1 MGTPVTTENVTAF
14 VRQKLEF
21 LKGGTLFELN
31 APTWKAIKSRV
42 DEHPITQKG
51 YQISFWNRV
60 PGGVGGFIPGNSSFN
75 EYVSPNSRPM
85 YVFPT
90 YMAQPMIYDGSTF
103 RMLNSGSES
112 KVQNLG
118 DSVQFH
124 YEYFT
129 KCIEY
134 MSVGDGTGALAY
146 SGSTITTLGT
156 GQSLTG
162 TTAAATTP
170 GQTKGTIR
178 LKAGQT
184 YDSVNTSTE
193 AVRGQFYIETEGAS
207 SCTIF
212 LIWGSISSG
221 DRITWPGSNQKM
233 PRGLGFLISNA
244 SRVLQTI
251 STATEPYLNS
261 YGLDLNG
268 NLLTPSTFSSL
279 KAGVQT
285 RSNTQEARNNLLC
298 FETFNQYNIKARQGW
313 NLTIQD
319 KDSTSGAA
327 SKYTDGDTTF
337 ILSADMDEDRGYLA
351 PADILGM
358 YEEMPVGEFDL
369 DGQTWRMLMGNN
381 GTGSDSYQKAIGCA
395 WNMGI
400 SRPIGAGFYKR
411 ALFSSTQTQVLT
423 NGG

>member
-1 MGTPVTTENVTAF
+1 MATPVTTENVTAF

-21 LKGGTLFELN
+21 LKGGTLYELN
-31 APTWKAIKSRV
+31 APTYKAIKNRV
-42 DEHPITQKG
+42 DEKPITQKG

-75 EYVSPNSRPM
+75 AYVSPNSQPM

-103 RMLNSGSES
+103 RMLNGGGES

-134 MSVGDGTGALAY
+134 MAIGDGTGALAY
-146 SGSTITTLGT
+146 SSSNISTLGT
-156 GQSLTG
+156 GQSLSG

-170 GQTKGTIR
+170 GQTKGTLR
-178 LKAGQT
+178 LRLGQT
-184 YDSVNTSTE
+184 YDSINTSTE
-193 AVRGQFYIETEGAS
+193 AVRGQFYVETEGAS

-212 LIWGSISSG
+212 LIWGTISSG

-244 SRVLQTI
+244 TRILQTI
-251 STATEPYLNS
+251 NTATNQYLNA

-268 NLLTPSTFSSL
+268 ALFTPSTMSAV

-285 RSNTQEARNNLLC
+285 RANSPEARNNLMG
-298 FETFNQYNIKARQGW
+298 FITPNQYAILARQGW
-313 NLTIQD
+313 NLTIQPVD
-319 KDSTSGAA
+319 ETNGPA
-327 SKYTDGDTTF
+327 SKYKDGDTTW
-337 ILSADMDEDRGYLA
+337 ILGADMDEDRCYLA
-351 PADILGM
+351 PADILGV
-358 YEEMPVGEFDL
+358 YEEMPLGEFDL

-381 GTGSDSYQKAIGCA
+381 GTGSDSYQKAIGIA

-400 SRPIGAGFYKR
+400 ERPIMSGFVKR
-411 ALFSSTQTQVLT
+411 ALTTGTQTQVLT

>member
-1 MGTPVTTENVTAF
+1 MATPVTTENVTAF

-31 APTWKAIKSRV
+31 APTYKAIKNRV
-42 DEHPITQKG
+42 DEKPITQKG
-51 YQISFWNRV
+51 YQISYWNRM
-60 PGGVGGFIPGNSSFN
+60 PGGIGGFIPGNSSFN
-75 EYVSPNSRPM
+75 SYLSPNSKPM

-90 YMAQPMIYDGSTF
+90 YMAQPMIFDGSTF

-118 DSVQFH
+118 DSVQIH
-124 YEYFT
+124 YDWFT
-129 KCIEY
+129 KGLEW
-134 MSVGDGTGALAY
+134 MAVGDGTGALAY

-170 GQTKGTIR
+170 GQTKGTFR

-261 YGLDLNG
+261 YGLDLAG

-279 KAGVQT
+279 KAGIQT
-285 RSNTQEARNNLLC
+285 RANADAARNNLLC
-298 FETFNQYNIKARQGW
+298 FMTPNQYQILARQGW
-313 NLTIQD
+313 NLTIQPVD
-319 KDSTSGAA
+319 ETSGAA
-327 SKYTDGDTTF
+327 GKYKDGDTTF
-337 ILSADMDEDRGYLA
+337 ILGADMDEDRGYLA

-400 SRPIGAGFYKR
+400 ERPIGAGFFKR
-411 ALFSSTQTQVLT
+411 ALISSTQTQVAV